1 MHAPMIRPN
10 LILVAALALLLSA
23 CGTVAAVQPGPF
35 EPYKEVKVTL
45 GKTWTAYPMASRTK
59 LRNLTIDG
67 LALNQLSFAGPIEDG
82 ESLIVTSRG
91 DKEKLV
97 PKFRSDMGEFELIEF
112 VTDSL
117 MAVGLEN
124 LKTSD
129 IRAEPFG
136 TLSGVRFEFGGA
148 AASGLKYAGTAKL
161 AVDDGKLHLV
171 LYYAPAEYYFG
182 LHKAEV
188 EKILRSI
195 TLI

>member
-1 MHAPMIRPN
+1 MHAPMSRPN
-10 LILVAALALLLSA
+10 LILVSVMALLLSA
-23 CGTVAAVQPGPF
+23 CGTVAAVKPGPF
-35 EPYKEVKVTL
+35 EPYKELRVTL
-45 GKTWTAYPMASRTK
+45 GETWTAYPMASRTK

-67 LALNQLSFAGPIEDG
+67 LTLNQLSFAGPIEDG

-124 LKTSD
+124 LKTRD
-129 IRAEPFG
+129 VRAEPFG
-136 TLSGVRFEFGGA
+136 TLSGVRFDFGGS
-148 AASGLKYAGTAKL
+148 AASGLNYAGTAKL
-161 AVDDGKLHLV
+161 AVNDGKLHLI

-188 EKILRSI
+188 EKILRSV